1 MSELFFFVNNFLL
14 SFMFF
19 LFWEENLST
28 ILSTSFDV
36 CSGPVIDWADLM
48 TLQSLCPFSPFSS
61 FSLIFFLL
69 FSSVSKKIHY
79 QTDKTSIEP
88 IVSTF
93 DGSKWNDTRSTSIH
107 TWTVSKWLFRWH
119 NKYHKGNWLMIL
131 FERKKVTEKCSWQEN
146 AEYAFNTL
154 SRVRGLSPVKPS
166 GAMYIMVG
174 LDMKHFPSFSSD
186 LKMME
191 KLVAE
196 ESVFALP
203 GQCFD
208 YPNFMRLVLTL
219 PKELTAEACNR
230 IASFS
235 NRHYVEYQSESKNV
249 VFPSLNPKQDN
260 KESGIDSSLIR
271 QLKTW
276 VKIYL
281 LIFSFK
287 TWFVQFEKE

>member
-1 MSELFFFVNNFLL
+1 MGPNGMIQGALPSILEQCPSHFFDDTISIIKVMMSFL
-14 SFMFF
+14 
-19 LFWEENLST
+19 E
-28 ILSTSFDV
+28 
-36 CSGPVIDWADLM
+36 
-48 TLQSLCPFSPFSS
+48 
-61 FSLIFFLL
+61 
-69 FSSVSKKIHY
+69 SKQLTK
-79 QTDKTSIEP
+79 
-88 IVSTF
+88 
-93 DGSKWNDTRSTSIH
+93 
-107 TWTVSKWLFRWH
+107 
-119 NKYHKGNWLMIL
+119 
-131 FERKKVTEKCSWQEN
+131 KCSWQEN

-219 PKELTAEACNR
+219 PKELTAEACDR
-230 IASFS
+230 IASFC
-235 NRHYVEYQSESKNV
+235 NRHYVEYQSGSRNV
-249 VFPSLNPKQDN
+249 VFPSLNPKQGN
-260 KESGIDSSLIR
+260 KESGIDTSLIR

-276 VKIYL
+276 VQIYL
-281 LIFSFK
+281 LIFLLQNLLICTVWKERINLPSLFLF
-287 TWFVQFEKE
+287 WFEMGIN